1 MGDIYVMPP
10 DRFAALHAKWQSF
23 KKCPKS
29 SIVPLQQQYP
39 NGLGTL
45 ARRGIDVVSF
55 GLAKPLAMTIARIMG
70 AQNCGCDAREQRLNE
85 LVPDVADVG
94 VMDWIK
100 LTPRILAALG
110 TH

>member
-1 MGDIYVMPP
+1 MMGDIYVMPP

-100 LTPRILAALG
+100 LTPKI
-110 TH
+110 